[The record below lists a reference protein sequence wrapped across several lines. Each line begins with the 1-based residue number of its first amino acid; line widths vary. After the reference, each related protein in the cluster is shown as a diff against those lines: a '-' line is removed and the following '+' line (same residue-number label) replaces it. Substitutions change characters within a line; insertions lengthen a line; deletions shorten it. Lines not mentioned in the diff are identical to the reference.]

1 MTEQLLQ
8 PAPENGFIPQ
18 PPAPDLKTEAKKYKP
33 TLIACFFGYV
43 VQSIVNTFVPLLF
56 LTFQSEFDI
65 PLAQITLLITINF
78 GLQFFIDFA
87 AAFFIDKIGYRA
99 CAIASNV
106 FSAAGLVSLAVL
118 PALLPNAFIGLLISV
133 LLYATGGGLLEVV
146 ISPIVEACPNERKE
160 QTMSLLHSFYCWG
173 CLFVICV
180 SAGFFALFSI
190 SNWKIMALIWAVLP
204 VINAILFAFVPLK
217 TLNEEDGEQIKIS
230 ALLKNK
236 TFWLYALIMACAGAS
251 ENSVSQWAST
261 FVEKSLGL
269 PKSLGDL
276 SGPAFFAICM
286 GTCRLL
292 YGKSK
297 SKMPLET
304 LLLLSG
310 LLCLACY
317 LLMAFVKLPVIS
329 LIAMGVCGFSVGLL
343 WPGTLSLASKNVKGG
358 NAMFAF
364 MALFGDLGCL
374 GGPTLA
380 GVASG
385 AKGDDLNFGILCA
398 AVFPIVMIAAL
409 LIGAKKP
416 KRPDSLPLK

>member
-1 MTEQLLQ
+1 MPEQLLQ
-8 PAPENGFIPQ
+8 PAPENGFNPQ

-33 TLIACFFGYV
+33 TLIACFLGYV

-56 LTFQSEFDI
+56 LTFQSEFNI

-204 VINAILFAFVPLK
+204 VITAILFAFVPLK

-310 LLCLACY
+310 LLCFACY

-380 GVASG
+380 GVVSG
-385 AKGDDLNFGILCA
+385 ANGDDLNFGILCA